1 MVLDIVKRLKLCTGV
16 KGTTLKH
23 SQISEVLT
31 YQNDNYKC
39 VKSQGC
45 KRIVSFLGEK
55 QCCNTCRQLQYT
67 GKNSKIKFPS
77 NIERADIE
85 ALVPNGSFEMVDLLL
100 SQIKKTANRDKR
112 QNKLTKS
119 IIQTCLTLW
128 SRSPKSYET
137 LRSSGMLVLPSEY
150 LLVLYKNC
158 VNQITGFNDE
168 VFTWMH
174 NEAERLGIPQDG
186 RVGGLIIDE
195 MAIQSDLRIVTN
207 GATVEFVGLDETLD
221 ESRSMKVI
229 QQ

>member
-1 MVLDIVKRLKLCTGV
+1 
-16 KGTTLKH
+16 
-23 SQISEVLT
+23 
-31 YQNDNYKC
+31 
-39 VKSQGC
+39 
-45 KRIVSFLGEK
+45 
-55 QCCNTCRQLQYT
+55 
-67 GKNSKIKFPS
+67 
-77 NIERADIE
+77 
-85 ALVPNGSFEMVDLLL
+85 
-100 SQIKKTANRDKR
+100 
-112 QNKLTKS
+112 
-119 IIQTCLTLW
+119 
-128 SRSPKSYET
+128 
-137 LRSSGMLVLPSEY
+137 MLVLPSEY

-174 NEAERLGIPQDG
+174 NEAERLGIPQDD